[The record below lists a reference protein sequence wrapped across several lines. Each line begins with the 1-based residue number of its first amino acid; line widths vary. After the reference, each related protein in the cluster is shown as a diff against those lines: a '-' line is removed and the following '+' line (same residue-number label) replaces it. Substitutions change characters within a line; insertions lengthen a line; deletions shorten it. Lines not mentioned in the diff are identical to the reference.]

1 MSGKRK
7 APSSDDNSNADICD
21 FLIELS
27 EFEKNV
33 NRNIHKYNAYR
44 NGAAAIAKLSTRV
57 KNGQEAMKLN
67 GVGKQ
72 MGLKIDEFLATG
84 TLKKLTKI
92 RADDT
97 SKGISLLTRVTGI
110 GPAKARE
117 LVEQGIMT
125 LDDMRNNQDKLNHHQ
140 IIGLKHMDDF
150 ELRIPRDEIEELEEL
165 LLKHIHQLDSEY
177 ILTIAGSYRRGAKD
191 SGDIDGLLTHPN
203 YESSSGKKPHLL
215 KKVVDALKE
224 ANLVTDTLSLGEL
237 KFMGVCRKNEDGHFR
252 RLDLRLIPVDQFYCG
267 LLYFTGSDIFN
278 KNMRTKA
285 LEEGFT
291 LNEYCIRPM
300 GATGVPGESLPVSS
314 EEDVFDYVG
323 MKYRKPSERKQ

>member
-1 MSGKRK
+1 MSAKRK
-7 APSSDDNSNADICD
+7 EPSNDANPNGDICD
-21 FLIELS
+21 FLVELAD
-27 EFEKNV
+27 FERNV
-33 NRNIHKYNAYR
+33 NRNVYKYNAYR
-44 NGAAAIAKLSTRV
+44 NGAAAIAKLPARV
-57 KNGQEAMKLN
+57 KNGTDAMKLN

-97 SKGISLLTRVTGI
+97 SKGITELSRVTGI

-117 LVEQGIMT
+117 LVDEGIVT
-125 LDDMRNNQDKLNHHQ
+125 IEDLRNNQDKLNHHQ
-140 IIGLKHMDDF
+140 IIGLKHIVDF
-150 ELRIPRDEIEELEEL
+150 ELRIPREEIEKMDDL
-165 LLKHIHQLDSEY
+165 LLRCILKLDPEY
-177 ILTIAGSYRRGAKD
+177 MLTIAGSYRREKMN

-203 YESSSGKKPHLL
+203 FESTSGKKPHLL

-237 KFMGVCRKNEDGHFR
+237 KFMGVCRLDEDHPYR
-252 RLDLRLIPVDQFYCG
+252 RLDLRLIPHDQFYCG

-291 LNEYCIRPM
+291 INEYCIRPM
-300 GATGVPGESLPVSS
+300 GATGVPGEALPVSG
-314 EEDVFDYVG
+314 EEDVFDYID
-323 MKYRKPSERKQ
+323 MKYKKPSDRHQ

>member
-1 MSGKRK
+1 
-7 APSSDDNSNADICD
+7 
-21 FLIELS
+21 
-27 EFEKNV
+27 
-33 NRNIHKYNAYR
+33 
-44 NGAAAIAKLSTRV
+44 
-57 KNGQEAMKLN
+57 
-67 GVGKQ
+67 
-72 MGLKIDEFLATG
+72 MGEKIDEFLATG

-97 SKGISLLTRVTGI
+97 SVGINVLTRVTGI

-117 LVEQGIMT
+117 LVTEGIMN
-125 LDDMRNNQDKLNHHQ
+125 LEDLRNNQDKLNHHQ
-140 IIGLKHMDDF
+140 IIGLNHFDDF
-150 ELRIPRDEIEELEEL
+150 ELRIPRDEIEEIDDL
-165 LLKHIHQLDSEY
+165 LLKAIHEVDPEY

-203 YESSSGKKPHLL
+203 YESTSGKKPHLL

-224 ANLVTDTLSLGEL
+224 ANIVTDTLSLGDL
-237 KFMGVCRKNEDGHFR
+237 KFMGVCRQDEDHPFR
-252 RLDLRLIPVDQFYCG
+252 RLDLRLIPVDQFHCG

-314 EEDVFDYVG
+314 EEDVFDYVD
-323 MKYRKPSERKQ
+323 MKYRRPSERKQ